1 MGRTRNLA
9 FLLFAAAKTPSRAR
23 SHESCVGRC
32 ATVPSDKKGILMNSG
47 AERIRGFNGLRAIAV
62 ALVFI
67 QHKVGLEFV
76 DIGRVGVW
84 LFFALSG
91 YLIVGVLH
99 QERIASEIGQTN
111 PCRAIKRFF
120 YRRTLRIFP
129 IYYLLLA
136 VCVAILA
143 FAYYTHN
150 KAVSS
155 LFEGGMTAMLYH
167 ALYLSNVLIGVKLH
181 SWIGLL
187 DHFWSLSVE
196 EQFYV
201 MFAPLM
207 LLLPAR
213 HHMKLCMAVFVI
225 GTASIFLLRGYK
237 VDDTFTYTFTL
248 CNFAV
253 IVSGAMGRLAAER
266 LRPHFSGR
274 YLPLAVAIV
283 AIVLTLN
290 RTLVLGTQSPPV
302 MQAVVDLAIIIGSAA
317 IVIWIATNQST
328 RVTQFLEWRP
338 LEYVGR
344 ISYGVYLYHMFIPD
358 FGSGGKLASKLGL
371 PHGSA
376 FVSVLGLLVCFAMTV
391 GVAHLSWRYIEQPI
405 LRLKDRRVGR
415 HTAAWG
421 GTAIQ
426 PPTTAVES

>member
-1 MGRTRNLA
+1 M
-9 FLLFAAAKTPSRAR
+9 
-23 SHESCVGRC
+23 
-32 ATVPSDKKGILMNSG
+32 DSG
-47 AERIRGFNGLRAIAV
+47 TERIRGFNGLRAIAV

-67 QHKVGLEFV
+67 QHKGGLEFG
-76 DIGRVGVW
+76 DTARLGVW

-91 YLIVGVLH
+91 YLIGGILH
-99 QERIASEIGQTN
+99 RERIASETGQTN
-111 PCRAIKRFF
+111 PSEAIKRFF

-136 VCVAILA
+136 VCVAVIA
-143 FAYYTHN
+143 FADYTHN
-150 KAVSS
+150 QAVSS

-196 EQFYV
+196 EQFYLV
-201 MFAPLM
+201 FAPLL

-225 GTASIFLLRGYK
+225 GTASIFLLRAYK

-253 IVSGAMGRLAAER
+253 IVAGTMGCLAVER
-266 LRPHFSGR
+266 FRPHFSDR
-274 YLPLAVAIV
+274 YLPLAVAAV
-283 AIVLTLN
+283 AIVPALN
-290 RTLVLGTQSPPV
+290 RTLVLGTELPPM
-302 MQAVVDLAIIIGSAA
+302 MQAVVDLALILGSAA
-317 IVIWIATNQST
+317 IVIWIATNQSA
-328 RVTQFLEWRP
+328 RITQCLEWRP

-344 ISYGVYLYHMFIPD
+344 LSYGVYLYHMFIPN

-376 FVSVLGLLVCFAMTV
+376 FVTVLGLLVCFAMTV
-391 GVAHLSWRYIEQPI
+391 GVAHLSWRYIERPI
-405 LRLKDRRVGR
+405 LRLKDRRFGR
-415 HTAAWG
+415 PTAAWS
-421 GTAIQ
+421 GTATQ